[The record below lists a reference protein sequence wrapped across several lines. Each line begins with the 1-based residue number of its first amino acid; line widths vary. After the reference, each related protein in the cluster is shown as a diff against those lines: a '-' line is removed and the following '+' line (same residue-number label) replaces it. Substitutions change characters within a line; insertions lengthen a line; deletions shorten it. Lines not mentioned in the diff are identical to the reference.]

1 MTLPEELSKIRHEM
15 PEAWEYLETCRK
27 RAFARGFEEAM
38 NPTALEFDDNDE
50 LREEDGYEGI

>member
-50 LREEDGYEGI
+50 LREEEL